1 MEISQVHLTIF
12 FPARDGLL
20 NNYTMTRNSIV
31 YSRISMLKSDKMK
44 NDTTYSVLTQFII
57 PKVLDVNYIEV
68 PI

>member
-1 MEISQVHLTIF
+1 
-12 FPARDGLL
+12 
-20 NNYTMTRNSIV
+20 
-31 YSRISMLKSDKMK
+31 MLKSDKMK